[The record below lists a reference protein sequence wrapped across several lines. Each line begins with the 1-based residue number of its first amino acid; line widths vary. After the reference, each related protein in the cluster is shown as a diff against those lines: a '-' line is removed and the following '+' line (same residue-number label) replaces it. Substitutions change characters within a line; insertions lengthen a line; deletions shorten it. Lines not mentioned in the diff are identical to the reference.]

1 MIGLLPP
8 IPHLVRQPGTLP
20 PWAIFFLLSP
30 WSISSGYVGV
40 AVVFQLAGAGLS
52 TTAIAGYMSL
62 VLLPQTAKVAWAPLV
77 DTTLGPKR
85 WYLIGIVATLV
96 MLVTVGFVPVGRQT
110 LPVVTIL
117 VVAMSFVST
126 FIHLSNDV
134 IMAYD
139 VADDRKGQAAGW
151 GSAAN
156 LGGSAIGGGLAIY
169 LTQQGLPAW
178 FPACAL
184 AVLCAACTPVLALA
198 APRPPAG
205 SGENQIT
212 GLKAL
217 ARDVVDLLRSR
228 TGALAFLLLLLPI
241 GTGGMSNLLPALARD
256 WQAGTAS
263 VVAVSGV
270 GGGLVQIVGS
280 LAGGML
286 CDRFDRKLV
295 YCVAG
300 VAIAL
305 VAATM
310 AFGPRTP
317 VAFVTFSFLYLLVL
331 GTCYASFTAV
341 GLEAIGKG
349 AAATK
354 LMVFICVSNLSV
366 NLVEFAD
373 GVVHDRLD
381 VAGMLLFEA
390 ALGSVSVLLFAG
402 VTWWTA
408 RSTSG
413 AARQRAEGAVVG
425 S

>member
-1 MIGLLPP
+1 MFPRT
-8 IPHLVRQPGTLP
+8 PHVVRKPGTLP

-30 WSISSGYVGV
+30 WSISSGYIGV
-40 AVVFQLAGAGLS
+40 AVVFGLAGAGLS
-52 TTAIAGYMSL
+52 TTAIAGYLSL
-62 VLLPQTAKVAWAPLV
+62 ILLPQTAKVAWAPLV
-77 DTTLGPKR
+77 DTTLDPKR
-85 WYLIGIVATLV
+85 WYLIGIVATLA
-96 MLVTVGFVPVGRQT
+96 MLVIVGFVPVGRQT
-110 LPVVTIL
+110 LPVITIL
-117 VVAMSFVST
+117 AVALSFVST

-156 LGGSAIGGGLAIY
+156 LGGNAIGGGLAIY
-169 LTQQGLPAW
+169 LAQQGLPAW
-178 FPACAL
+178 FPACVL
-184 AVLCAACTPVLALA
+184 AALCAACTPVMVLA

-217 ARDVVDLLRSR
+217 GRDVVDLLRSR
-228 TGALAFLLLLLPI
+228 TGTLAFLLLLLPI
-241 GTGGMSNLLPALARD
+241 GTGSMSNLLPALARD
-256 WQAGTAS
+256 WHARTAS

-286 CDRFDRKLV
+286 CDRFNRKLV

-305 VAATM
+305 VVAAM

-317 VAFVTFSFLYLLVL
+317 VAFVAFSLLYLLVL

-354 LMVFICVSNLSV
+354 LMVFICVSNLSINV
-366 NLVEFAD
+366 VEFAD
-373 GVVHDRLD
+373 GVVHDRLN

-390 ALGSVSVLLFAG
+390 ALGGVSVLLFAG
-402 VTWWTA
+402 VAWWTG
-408 RSTSG
+408 RSRS
-413 AARQRAEGAVVG
+413 AVARQRADEAVVG
-425 S
+425 G